1 MGKARKV
8 RDGGVGRIWLGA
20 GIVGWALW
28 GSRRRGSDLAVWAE
42 LAWSEHAGW
51 VRGAPRWERPEGVG
65 TAAAPGLPL
74 HSVAEQSV
82 ARLTRVL
89 LQAVSFLSLLGHF
102 WHFSLH
108 RDCSEI
114 S

>member
-20 GIVGWALW
+20 GIVGWELW

-51 VRGAPRWERPEGVG
+51 VRGAPR
-65 TAAAPGLPL
+65 
-74 HSVAEQSV
+74 
-82 ARLTRVL
+82 
-89 LQAVSFLSLLGHF
+89 
-102 WHFSLH
+102 
-108 RDCSEI
+108 
-114 S
+114 